1 VRDLL
6 GDLRGRALWVVLG
19 CLLCQLGLGFGYA
32 ISPLAPD
39 ILAEFGWTRALYASA
54 QGPQTLPIAFTS
66 PLVGLLVVRYGARS
80 LLSAGAIVL
89 AAGYGLMAGMQS
101 WWQFALAWVVVGLGV
116 AALGDI
122 AVGAVVAQ
130 WVKRGRGLALGIV
143 YTGSN
148 LGGKLA
154 TLLGVSLAGAYGWRV
169 GVAAIAA
176 SAVAVLL
183 PAAWLAVR
191 DRDGAVAIDD
201 APEATSADAGEFDLD
216 TTAALRTRS
225 FWIIAVGLA
234 GFWAYL
240 YVMLQHFVL
249 ALVDAGVPRD
259 LAAAYWGNAV
269 FMGMF
274 SKIAFGW
281 IADRVSAK
289 TGLLLDYGL
298 LSLSSLLL
306 LGLSGNDSATI
317 WGFVVIFGFSY
328 AARDV
333 VTPLI
338 IAHCFGSRNLAQIY
352 GVLMLTIVIG
362 PLGGTFAGW
371 VFDQTGSYA
380 PAFLTFA
387 ATNVATFAL
396 LFAVRDERRR
406 GQGSG
411 LAIAAG

>member
-1 VRDLL
+1 MRDLL

-66 PLVGLLVVRYGARS
+66 PLVGVLVARYGARA

-89 AAGYGLMAGMQS
+89 AAGYGLMAGMHA

-130 WVKRGRGLALGIV
+130 WVRRGRGLALGIV

-154 TLLGVSLAGAYGWRV
+154 TLLGVYLAGAYGWRT

-176 SAVAVLL
+176 SGVAVLL
-183 PAAWLAVR
+183 PAAWFAVR
-191 DRDGAVAIDD
+191 DRGGAIPIDD
-201 APEATSADAGEFDLD
+201 VFEATTDAGEFDLD
-216 TTAALRTRS
+216 TRAALRTRS

-249 ALVDAGVPRD
+249 ALVDSGLARD
-259 LAAAYWGNAV
+259 VAAAHWGNTV

-298 LSLSSLLL
+298 LALSSLLL
-306 LGLSGNDSATI
+306 LGLSGGGSATI

-352 GVLMLTIVIG
+352 GVLMLTILIG

-371 VFDQTGSYA
+371 VFDQSGSYA

-387 ATNVATFAL
+387 GINVATFAL
-396 LFAVRDERRR
+396 LCAVRDERV
-406 GQGSG
+406 GAQPSNGWASP
-411 LAIAAG
+411 AC

>member
-1 VRDLL
+1 MRELF
-6 GDLRGRALWVVLG
+6 GDLRGRALWVVFG
-19 CLLCQLGLGFGYA
+19 CLICQLGLGFGYA

-39 ILAEFGWTRALYASA
+39 ILAEFDWTRALYASA

-66 PLVGLLVVRYGARS
+66 PLVGLLVARYGGRA

-89 AAGYGLMAGMQS
+89 ATGYGLMAGMQT

-122 AVGAVVAQ
+122 AVGAVVAK
-130 WVKRGRGLALGIV
+130 WVTRSRGLALGIV

-154 TLLGVSLAGAYGWRV
+154 TLLAAALADAHGWRV

-176 SAVAVLL
+176 SGILILL
-183 PAAWLAVR
+183 PAAWFAVR
-191 DRDGAVAIDD
+191 DRAGPVVSDDGTPAPSAAID
-201 APEATSADAGEFDLD
+201 ESDLD
-216 TTAALRTRS
+216 TRAALRTRS
-225 FWIIAVGLA
+225 FWILAVGLA

-240 YVMLQHFVL
+240 YLMLQHFVL
-249 ALVDAGVPRD
+249 ALVDSGMSRE
-259 LAAAYWGNAV
+259 LAASHWSNVV
-269 FMGMF
+269 FMGLF
-274 SKIAFGW
+274 SKIGFGW

-289 TGLLLDYGL
+289 VAILLDYGL
-298 LSLSSLLL
+298 LVLSSLLL
-306 LGLSGNDSATI
+306 LGLYGGGPATV

-352 GVLMLTIVIG
+352 GLLMLTILIG

-371 VFDQTGSYA
+371 VFDETGSYQ
-380 PAFLTFA
+380 PAIITFA
-387 ATNVATFAL
+387 ATNAAAFAL
-396 LFAVRDERRR
+396 LFAVRDERRQAR
-406 GQGSG
+406 
-411 LAIAAG
+411 

>member
-1 VRDLL
+1 LGEL
-6 GDLRGRALWVVLG
+6 FGDLRGRAFWVVLG
-19 CLLCQLGLGFGYA
+19 CLICQLGLGFGYA

-66 PLVGLLVVRYGARS
+66 PLVGILVARYGGRA
-80 LLSAGAIVL
+80 LLSAGAVVIAV
-89 AAGYGLMAGMQS
+89 GYGLMAGMS
-101 WWQFALAWVVVGLGV
+101 AWWQFALAWVVVGLGV

-122 AVGAVVAQ
+122 AVGAVVAR
-130 WVKRGRGLALGIV
+130 WVQRSRGLALGIV

-154 TLLGVSLAGAYGWRV
+154 TLLAAALADTYGWRV
-169 GVAAIAA
+169 GVGAIAA
-176 SAVAVLL
+176 SGLAVLL
-183 PAAWLAVR
+183 PAAWFLVR
-191 DRDGAVAIDD
+191 DRAGPAEDDGAPDEPLA
-201 APEATSADAGEFDLD
+201 AGEFDLD
-216 TTAALRTRS
+216 TRAALRTRS
-225 FWIIAVGLA
+225 FWIIAAGLA

-240 YVMLQHFVL
+240 YLMLQHFVL
-249 ALVDAGVPRD
+249 ALVDSGMPRD
-259 LAAAYWGNAV
+259 EAAAHWGNAV
-269 FMGMF
+269 FMGLF

-289 TGLLLDYGL
+289 VAILLDYGL
-298 LSLSSLLL
+298 LVLSSLLL
-306 LGLSGNDSATI
+306 LGLYGGGSATV
-317 WGFVVIFGFSY
+317 WGFVLIFGFSY

-352 GVLMLTIVIG
+352 GVLMLTILVG

-371 VFDQTGSYA
+371 VFDETGSYQ
-380 PAFLTFA
+380 PAIVTFA
-387 ATNVATFAL
+387 ATNAATFAL

-406 GQGSG
+406 APG
-411 LAIAAG
+411 

>member
-1 VRDLL
+1 MRELL
-6 GDLRGRALWVVLG
+6 GDLRGRALLVVLG
-19 CLLCQLGLGFGYA
+19 CLICQLGLGFGYA

-66 PLVGLLVVRYGARS
+66 PLVGVLVARYGARS
-80 LLSAGAIVL
+80 LLSAGAVVL

-130 WVKRGRGLALGIV
+130 WIQRSRGLALGIV

-154 TLLGVSLAGAYGWRV
+154 TLAAAALADTAGWRV
-169 GVAAIAA
+169 GVGAIAA
-176 SAVAVLL
+176 TGIALLL
-183 PAAWLAVR
+183 PAAWFLVR
-191 DRDGAVAIDD
+191 DRTVPAASEGEAETAAAVDELA
-201 APEATSADAGEFDLD
+201 LD
-216 TTAALRTRS
+216 TRAALRTRS

-240 YVMLQHFVL
+240 DLMLQHVVL
-249 ALVDAGVPRD
+249 ALVDSGMPRE
-259 LAAAYWGNAV
+259 LAASHWSNVV
-269 FMGMF
+269 FMGLF
-274 SKIAFGW
+274 SKIGFGW

-289 TGLLLDYGL
+289 AGLLLDYGL
-298 LSLSSLLL
+298 LALSSLLAL
-306 LGLSGNDSATI
+306 AMSAGSSI
-317 WGFVVIFGFSY
+317 SLWSFVVIFGISY

-338 IAHCFGSRNLAQIY
+338 IAYCFGSRNLAQIY
-352 GVLMLTIVIG
+352 GVLMLTILIG

-371 VFDQTGSYA
+371 VFDQTGSYQ
-380 PAFLTFA
+380 PAFLAFA
-387 ATNVATFAL
+387 VTNAATFAL
-396 LFAVRDERRR
+396 LFAVRDERRPR
-406 GQGSG
+406 
-411 LAIAAG
+411 AD

>member
-1 VRDLL
+1 MRDLL
-6 GDLRGRALWVVLG
+6 GDLRGRAVWVVLG
-19 CLLCQLGLGFGYA
+19 CLVCQFGLGFGYA

-66 PLVGLLVVRYGARS
+66 PLVGLLVARYGARA
-80 LLSAGAIVL
+80 LLSSGAVVL

-130 WVKRGRGLALGIV
+130 WVQRGRGLALGIV

-154 TLLGVSLAGAYGWRV
+154 TLVAVSLAGASGWRI

-176 SAVAVLL
+176 SALAVLL
-183 PAAWLAVR
+183 PAAWFAVR
-191 DRDGAVAIDD
+191 DRGGAVPIDA
-201 APEATSADAGEFDLD
+201 APEAPVDAGEFDLD
-216 TTAALRTRS
+216 TRAALRTRS

-259 LAAAYWGNAV
+259 LAAAHWGNTV
-269 FMGMF
+269 FMGLF

-281 IADRVSAK
+281 MADRVSAK

-298 LSLSSLLL
+298 LALSSLLL
-306 LGLSGNDSATI
+306 LGLSGGGAATI
-317 WGFVVIFGFSY
+317 WSVVVIFGFSY

-352 GVLMLTIVIG
+352 GVLMLTILFG

-371 VFDQTGSYA
+371 VFDQTGSYQ
-380 PAFLTFA
+380 PAFISFA
-387 ATNVATFAL
+387 VTNAATFAL
-396 LFAVRDERRR
+396 LFAVRDERRVR
-406 GQGSG
+406 RSKIWSQ
-411 LAIAAG
+411 